1 MLKNNIKI
9 TLRNFWNNKFY
20 GSINIIGLTMGLT
33 AALLIILYIQHE
45 LSYDQF
51 LEDADR
57 IHQVTLTSS
66 YGGEEFSTS
75 NTPPPVGETMQAE
88 FPEIESYTR
97 HHILEDVVM
106 RHEDNFF
113 TESNVWVVDSNFLEF
128 FSFPLIEGDRKTC
141 LEGVTSVVLTERIA
155 KKYFGS
161 ESAIGQTIELK
172 GSPFTVTAVL
182 EDLPRNSSLQ
192 FDVLAPTAASGAVD
206 RFSWSW
212 VWLQMDTYVKTK
224 EAMTDEQRAT
234 LEAKFPAMVRQHAA
248 SAYAR
253 LGIDL
258 DEYFAQGNR
267 REFYLNPMTDVRL
280 RSASIYSRLPTKGDI
295 QDVYIFG
302 TIGFFIL
309 LLACINFMNLATAR
323 SMGRAKEVGVR
334 KMLGSKRSTL
344 IQQFL
349 SEAMLYSL
357 LAGFIAVGLVYLFLP
372 FFNSIMHQSLR
383 FSDLWNI
390 GSMLAVVGLPIVA
403 GLLAGSY
410 PSIYLSNF
418 KPISVLRSRMSTSK
432 GQGAGVRNGL
442 VVFQF
447 SISVALVICTLVV
460 LQQINFT
467 KNGDLGMDK
476 EQLLVLPNV
485 SFLGE
490 KQQSFKQELLKLPA
504 VQNVTIS
511 TDLPSKNAFGDSY
524 ATKPEEGSDQAA
536 QDVNIYSYQ
545 ADDDFLPTMGI
556 ELAAGRNF
564 DEARGMDANAVIV
577 NEATVDYV
585 GWEDPIGKRLL
596 YPGDA
601 REYIVIG
608 VMKNF
613 HPQSLRQSIEPF
625 AIFHESSE
633 SYDLGRSYIAA
644 KIQAGEERAV
654 LDEVKQLWANLA
666 PQAPFNFSFLD
677 EDINAQYQ
685 SEERLA
691 SMLSTFTFLSIFI
704 ACLGLLGLI
713 TYITQQ
719 RTKEIGIRKVL
730 GASVGNVVALLS
742 KDFIKLV
749 LIAFVIATPVA
760 YYFMNDW
767 LQDFA
772 YRVELQWW
780 TFALAGLAAIGIA
793 LLTVSFQ
800 SVRAALMSPV
810 QSLKNE

>member
-9 TLRNFWNNKFY
+9 TLRNFWKYKFY
-20 GSINIIGLTMGLT
+20 GSINIIGLTIGLT
-33 AALLIILYIQHE
+33 ASFLIILYLQNE
-45 LSYDQF
+45 LSFDQF
-51 LEDADR
+51 FEDSDR
-57 IHQVTLTSS
+57 IHQVILSSS
-66 YGGEEFSTS
+66 YGGEEFTTS

-88 FPEIESYTR
+88 FPEIESFTR
-97 HHILEDVVM
+97 HHILNDMVM

-141 LEGVTSVVLTERIA
+141 LEGTTSVVLTESIA
-155 KKYFGS
+155 KKYFGP
-161 ESAIGQTIELK
+161 ESALGKTVELK
-172 GSPFTVTAVL
+172 NSPFTVTAVL
-182 EDLPRNSSLQ
+182 KDLPQNSSLQ
-192 FDVLAPTAASGAVD
+192 FDILAPIAASGSVD

-224 EAMTDEQRAT
+224 EVMTEEQRAN

-258 DEYFAQGNR
+258 EEYFAQGNR
-267 REFYLNPMTDVRL
+267 REFFLNPIADVHL
-280 RSASIYSRLPTKGDI
+280 RSATVNSRLGTTGNI

-323 SMGRAKEVGVR
+323 SLGRAKEVGVR

-349 SEAMLYSL
+349 SEAILYSL
-357 LAGFIAVGLVYLFLP
+357 LAGIVAVGLVYLFLP
-372 FFNSIMHQSLR
+372 FFNQIMHQSLH
-383 FSDLWNI
+383 FSDLWNTW
-390 GSMLAVVGLPIVA
+390 SMIALVGLPMVA

-410 PSIYLSNF
+410 PSFYLSNF
-418 KPISVLRSRMSTSK
+418 KPISVLKSRMSTSK
-432 GQGAGVRNGL
+432 GESAWVRNGL

-447 SISVALVICTLVV
+447 AISVALVICTLVV

-485 SFLGE
+485 NFLGE
-490 KQQSFKQELLKLPA
+490 QQQAFKQELLKLPA

-511 TDLPSKNAFGDSY
+511 SDLPSKNAFGDSY
-524 ATKPEEGSDQAA
+524 ATKPEEGSSQAA

-556 ELAAGRNF
+556 ELVAGRNF
-564 DEARGMDANAVIV
+564 DEARGMDADAVIV
-577 NEATVDYV
+577 NEATVNFV
-585 GWEDPIGKRLL
+585 GWENPVGKRLS
-596 YPGDA
+596 YPGDN
-601 REYIVIG
+601 REYIVVG

-613 HPQSLRQSIEPF
+613 HPQSLRHSIEPF
-625 AIFHESSE
+625 AIFHESSN
-633 SYDLGRSYIAA
+633 SYDNGRSYIAA
-644 KIQAGEERAV
+644 KIQAGEERIV
-654 LDEVKQLWANLA
+654 LDEVKQMWSNFA
-666 PQAPFNFSFLD
+666 PQAPFSFSFLD

-730 GASVGNVVALLS
+730 GASVSSIVGLLS
-742 KDFIKLV
+742 KDFLKL
-749 LIAFVIATPVA
+749 LVIALIIASPIA
-760 YYFMNDW
+760 YYFMNNW
-767 LQDFA
+767 LQNFA
-772 YRVELQWW
+772 YSIDIQWW
-780 TFALAGLAAIGIA
+780 IFALAGFAAIVIA
-793 LLTVSFQ
+793 FLTVSFQ
-800 SVRAALMSPV
+800 SVRAALVNPV
-810 QSLKNE
+810 KSLRNE